1 MCGCLGLS
9 FGSSIGFGSGAFALT
24 LGGGGG
30 GGRTGTSVT
39 GISKGTTEY
48 FRVPRRSGKKMGAA
62 KKKARARIC
71 AIALTPMR
79 SQRFSPSG
87 SNANRAGT
95 GLVPMA
101 VLHASF
107 RVRGRFASK
116 PTPRRVPLVGGS
128 AVINGVIRVLPSRRF
143 PSANTGFLGRPSFP
157 SSLARNRSALAQ
169 EQSTNGAGAALIGPS
184 YYRREVANGGLAT
197 GYKRVHPLEQPR

>member
-30 GGRTGTSVT
+30 GGGGATGTSVT

-62 KKKARARIC
+62 TKKARPRIC

-79 SQRFSPSG
+79 SQRFSQSG
-87 SNANRAGT
+87 NNANRAGT
-95 GLVPMA
+95 DLVPIA
-101 VLHASF
+101 ALHASF

-116 PTPRRVPLVGGS
+116 PTPRRILPVGGS

-143 PSANTGFLGRPSFP
+143 PPASTGFLGGPRFP
-157 SSLARNRSALAQ
+157 SSLARNRSALA
-169 EQSTNGAGAALIGPS
+169 
-184 YYRREVANGGLAT
+184 RE
-197 GYKRVHPLEQPR
+197 